1 MPARYYTVS
10 QLLSRGWTR
19 TLIRRALRK
28 PDRWL
33 STAVGNI
40 GLYLVPR
47 VEGAEDFCL
56 PVAAQLARYWDRR
69 AEDALELTRRYCDRA
84 TYLQDLLER
93 AKGKT
98 SG

>member
-1 MPARYYTVS
+1 MSGRYFTMS
-10 QLLSRGWTR
+10 QLLHRGWTR

-40 GLYLVPR
+40 GLYLVQR

-56 PVAAQLARYWDRR
+56 PVTQQLARHWNRVRDDADERLQRHCSR
-69 AEDALELTRRYCDRA
+69 AEYLE
-84 TYLQDLLER
+84 
-93 AKGKT
+93 
-98 SG
+98 